1 MAKLL
6 GNPFLSQLPFLI
18 LVNKIDRKQSKAID
32 VKNLL
37 MLEFQTECIPIDPL
51 TPQKNTPQKQAVL
64 DRDRSVSSVS
74 RKLSFSGKFNKPT
87 KQRQPLISTPLDD
100 DISISNDSSLSDS
113 DTSSHHLDAVMFPL
127 GRSQYRVQPCCAL
140 DGCGLSEGF
149 LWLRKYFEQMDK

>member
-1 MAKLL
+1 M
-6 GNPFLSQLPFLI
+6 
-18 LVNKIDRKQSKAID
+18 
-32 VKNLL
+32 KNLL
-37 MLEFQTECIPIDPL
+37 LLEFQTECKPIESTSL
-51 TPQKNTPQKQAVL
+51 KNTPQKQAVL

-113 DTSSHHLDAVMFPL
+113 DTSSHHLDAVIFPL

-140 DGCGLSEGF
+140 DGCGLYVAEKI
-149 LWLRKYFEQMDK
+149 L